1 MIVCL
6 AFFFSS
12 CVFCFVFLR
21 FRRVLPRL
29 FQGPSSSD
37 EPNVVRGRQPTRARF
52 LFVSFLFCFLL
63 AVEFSGIFRNERCRV
78 TVFLS
83 AFLVTSRTDFR
94 SSFLPIILKIFCY
107 FWFFVV
113 VVVKRYWPV
122 TEFYRVS
129 SSFVTIGF

>member
-83 AFLVTSRTDFR
+83 AFFGDVSDRLSVIISSHHLENILLFLV
-94 SSFLPIILKIFCY
+94 FCCRRGKA
-107 FWFFVV
+107 VLA
-113 VVVKRYWPV
+113 
-122 TEFYRVS
+122 
-129 SSFVTIGF
+129 GN